1 MIFYRGKNRK
11 NSIMIPSEQGNSK
24 KNISFWGNLQVLKSP
39 AFLKPFKC
47 IGILQMLYNMS
58 GFLII
63 STYTNTF
70 LEVNKH
76 LLWFLVWFLVPHNF
90 FYMTVSLI

>member
-11 NSIMIPSEQGNSK
+11 NSIMKLSHELNTIIELSEQQGG
-24 KNISFWGNLQVLKSP
+24 KNKTSFWGNLKVLKSP
-39 AFLKPFKC
+39 AFLRPFKC

-63 STYTNTF
+63 STYTDTF
-70 LEVNKH
+70 LEVKKH
-76 LLWFLVWFLVPHNF
+76 LF
-90 FYMTVSLI
+90 